1 MILSRIELFILV
13 LCLDLLLDGQLIFK
27 WALDVFVSFLG
38 LFSVRDDVG
47 VSLAPEMLYLFI
59 YLFIYVFL
67 IFLVDTKCHFWY
79 I

>member
-1 MILSRIELFILV
+1 
-13 LCLDLLLDGQLIFK
+13 
-27 WALDVFVSFLG
+27 VFVSFLG